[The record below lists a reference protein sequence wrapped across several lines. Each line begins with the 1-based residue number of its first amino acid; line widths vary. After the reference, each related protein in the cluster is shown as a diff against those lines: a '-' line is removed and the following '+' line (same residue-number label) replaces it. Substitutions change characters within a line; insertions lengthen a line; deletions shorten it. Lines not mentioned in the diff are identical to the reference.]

1 MTAFTYMP
9 DWTIESKHETA
20 RETTVEGRYD
30 KEPDT
35 CPHCGTI
42 GQLYKHGARVVEVRD
57 APLWGKPLLVK
68 IERRRYRCRSCQQTF
83 AQPLPDIDDQRN
95 MTARC
100 IVFIQGQAVKRSF
113 RDIADQIG
121 VDPKTVAAVAQE
133 HFQALEARRQVKAPT
148 YLGIDETTVLSQPR
162 AIFTDVGNRRVLDL
176 LHSRTQSTVMN
187 WLHHLEGRQ
196 AVEAVSIDM
205 WLSYKRAIQAALP
218 KAVVVVDRFHI
229 SAMANQGLDRVR
241 KRHGQ
246 RIGTQG
252 RRRLVRSRWLLL
264 KRDKGLSDEQRF
276 RRDAWLASSPSLSA
290 AYWVKETFLNVWEV
304 KGKEAAGRAFDA
316 WLANVPKNMV
326 PHYQPLLT
334 AFGNWRAEILNWW
347 DHPIT
352 AGYTEAM
359 NKTIKNIAR
368 SGPRQ
373 SFDVIRAKLLL
384 RQGMPADVVCSS
396 CGGSFPANQVDHEYL
411 LGKDEQPICHN
422 CNRRFH
428 TPDWLAKK

>member
-1 MTAFTYMP
+1 MP

-20 RETTVEGRYD
+20 KEIVVEGRYD

-35 CPHCGTI
+35 CPHCGTV
-42 GQLYKHGARVVEVRD
+42 GELYRHGARVVVVRD
-57 APLWGKPLLVK
+57 APLWGKPLQVR
-68 IERRRYRCRSCQQTF
+68 IERRRYRCRSCGQTF
-83 AQPLPDIDDQRN
+83 SQPLPDIDDQRD
-95 MTARC
+95 MTSRC
-100 IVFIQGQAVKRSF
+100 LMFIRDQAVKRSF

-133 HFQALEARRQVKAPT
+133 HFQALEARRVVKAPK
-148 YLGIDETTVLSQPR
+148 YLGIDEVSVLSRPR
-162 AIFTDVGNRRVLDL
+162 AIFTDVGQKRVLDL
-176 LHSRTQSTVMN
+176 IRSRTQDSVMR
-187 WLHHLEGRQ
+187 WLYHLEGRQ

-218 KAVVVVDRFHI
+218 NAVVVVDRFHI
-229 SAMANQGLDRVR
+229 SAMANQALDRVR

-264 KRDKGLSDEQRF
+264 KRDRDLSEEQRF
-276 RRDAWLASSPSLSA
+276 RRDAWLLASPNLKA
-290 AYWVKETFLNVWEV
+290 AYWLKETFLNVWEV
-304 KGKEAAGRAFDA
+304 KDRTGAERAFDA
-316 WLANVPKNMV
+316 WLASVTKPMV
-326 PHYQPLLT
+326 PYYQPLLT
-334 AFGNWRAEILNWW
+334 AFGNWRAEVLNWW

-373 SFDVIRAKLLL
+373 AFDVIRAKLLL
-384 RQGMPADVVCSS
+384 RQGVSPDVRCSS
-396 CGGSFPANQVDHEYL
+396 CGGAFSPAEVDHEYL
-411 LGKDEQPICHN
+411 LGKSDQPICRD

-428 TPDWLAKK
+428 TPDWLIKK